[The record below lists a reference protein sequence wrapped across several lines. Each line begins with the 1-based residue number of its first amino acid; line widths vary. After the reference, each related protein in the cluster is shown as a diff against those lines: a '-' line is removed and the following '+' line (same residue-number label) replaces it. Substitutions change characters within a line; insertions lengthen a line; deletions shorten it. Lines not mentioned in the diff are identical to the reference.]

1 MLSHLKNCSGGSWY
15 IITGGSWRTRH
26 QDSVAGLGGLRTEE
40 RCGSNL
46 EGNHSNNA
54 KADEKENYEDDD
66 NKNYDGSVFS
76 ARGI

>member
-1 MLSHLKNCSGGSWY
+1 MVAGYCILLKNCS
-15 IITGGSWRTRH
+15 GGSWRTRH
-26 QDSVAGLGGLRTEE
+26 QDSVARLGGLRTEE
-40 RCGSNL
+40 RRGSNL